1 MDSCDHILVVDD
13 DDRLRALLQRFL
25 RDNGFV
31 VSVAA
36 SAQAARQLMQSIAFD
51 AMVLDIMMPGET
63 GLSFIESLRRSS
75 DMPVLLISAKGEADD
90 RIGGLELGADDYL
103 SKPFD
108 PRELVARLRSI
119 LRRQTGPAQATD
131 VAPAN
136 SITFGRFRFDMDRA
150 ELHEG
155 EALVRLAPGESQLLM
170 QLAKASGEA
179 VAREE
184 LGDGS
189 GDVTT
194 RSIDVQIARLRRKIE
209 ENPRFPRYLQTIRGV
224 GYVLLSD

>member
-1 MDSCDHILVVDD
+1 MESLDHILVVDD

-63 GLSFIESLRRSS
+63 GLSFIESLRKSS
-75 DMPVLLISAKGEADD
+75 SMPVLLISAKGEADD

-119 LRRQTGPAQATD
+119 LRRQSAPAQATA

-136 SITFGRFRFDMDRA
+136 SITFGRFRFDMERQ

-155 EALVRLAPGESQLLM
+155 DALVRLAPGEAQLLQ
-170 QLAKASGEA
+170 QLARASGEA
-179 VAREE
+179 VPRED
-184 LGDGS
+184 LGDG
-189 GDVTT
+189 GTDVAT

>member
-1 MDSCDHILVVDD
+1 MESCDHILVVDD

-63 GLSFIESLRRSS
+63 GLSFIESLRKSS

-119 LRRQTGPAQATD
+119 LRRQSGPAQATD

-155 EALVRLAPGESQLLM
+155 ESLVRLAPGESQLLM
-170 QLAKASGEA
+170 QLAKASGEP

>member
-1 MDSCDHILVVDD
+1 MDSLDHILVVDD

-63 GLSFIESLRRSS
+63 GLSFIESLRKSS

-119 LRRQTGPAQATD
+119 LRRQSAPAQATD

-136 SITFGRFRFDMDRA
+136 SITFGRFRFDMDRQ

-155 EALVRLAPGESQLLM
+155 DALVRLAPGEAQLLQ
-170 QLAKASGEA
+170 QLARASGEA
-179 VAREE
+179 VPRED

-189 GDVTT
+189 ADVAT